1 MPSYKAI
8 NTRLGQ
14 LLDSH
19 NMSSSELARRSKVS
33 KKAMNNYV
41 REIRVMPLE
50 VAYSVS
56 QIFGVSVES
65 LYEWVMDDTKN
76 NKTS

>member
-19 NMSSSELARRSKVS
+19 NMSSSELARRAKVS
-33 KKAMNNYV
+33 RKAMNNYV
-41 REIRVMPLE
+41 REVRIMPLE
-50 VAYSVS
+50 VAYSVA
-56 QIFGVSVES
+56 QCFEVSVES
-65 LYEWVMDDTKN
+65 LYEWVMDDTIK
-76 NKTS
+76 K